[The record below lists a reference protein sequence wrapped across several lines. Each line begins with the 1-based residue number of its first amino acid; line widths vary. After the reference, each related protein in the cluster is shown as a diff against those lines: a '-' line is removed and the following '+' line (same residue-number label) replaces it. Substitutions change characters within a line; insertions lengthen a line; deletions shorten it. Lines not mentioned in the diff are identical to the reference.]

1 MPGRPLD
8 MQLIN
13 LSGGARRRLARLL
26 AAFALAS
33 CTTAL
38 AAGEQGTEAPDS
50 PAAQAPVP
58 HGPIESFDWRAL
70 PQFNGS
76 EAIIYRSPDGKR
88 VAAIFRTPGEYTFTF
103 PFDEFMYVVT
113 GSVTIT
119 MAGAEPFALKAGEMA
134 YFRQGMTAHFASS
147 ADYSN
152 IAMMV
157 SDQPVSW

>member
-1 MPGRPLD
+1 

-26 AAFALAS
+26 AALALAS
-33 CTTAL
+33 CATAL
-38 AAGEQGTEAPDS
+38 AAGEQGTEAPEAPEA
-50 PAAQAPVP
+50 PAAQALVP

-76 EAIIYRSPDGKR
+76 EALIYRSPDGKR
-88 VAAIFRTPGEYTFTF
+88 VAAAFRTPGQYTFTF

-119 MAGAEPFALKAGEMA
+119 VDGTEPFTLKAGEMA
-134 YFRQGMTAHFASS
+134 YFRQGMKAHFVSS

-157 SDQPVSW
+157 SDQPVRW

>member
-1 MPGRPLD
+1 
-8 MQLIN
+8 MQLISK
-13 LSGGARRRLARLL
+13 SGISRWRFAKLL
-26 AAFALAS
+26 AALALAS
-33 CTTAL
+33 SASMVSANDQSAEPSVL
-38 AAGEQGTEAPDS
+38 A
-50 PAAQAPVP
+50 APVP

-76 EAIIYRSPDGKR
+76 EAIIYRSPDGRR
-88 VAAIFRTPGEYTFTF
+88 VAAAFRTPGEYTFTF

-119 MAGAEPFALKAGEMA
+119 VAGAEPFTLKAGEVA
-134 YFRQGMTAHFASS
+134 YFRQGVTAHFVSS

>member
-1 MPGRPLD
+1 

-13 LSGGARRRLARLL
+13 LSGGARRRLAGLL
-26 AAFALAS
+26 AALALAS
-33 CTTAL
+33 WATAL
-38 AAGEQGTEAPDS
+38 AAGEQGTEAPAAPEV

-58 HGPIESFDWRAL
+58 HGPIESFDWRSL

-88 VAAIFRTPGEYTFTF
+88 VAAAFRTPGEYTFTF

-119 MAGAEPFALKAGEMA
+119 IDGAEPFTLKAGEMA
-134 YFRQGMTAHFASS
+134 YLRQGTKAHFVSS